1 MASSG
6 LELWDRLERIRTLQH
21 AIGSASN
28 DFRRGRD
35 GWSSRQ
41 SPVEVISRFPP
52 GIRFDVIGPFSAR
65 NPNFVVGGRQKDR
78 IF

>member
-1 MASSG
+1 VASSG

-21 AIGSASN
+21 AIVSASN

-41 SPVEVISRFPP
+41 SPFEVISQFPP
-52 GIRFDVIGPFSAR
+52 GIRGDVVTFLAR

>member
-41 SPVEVISRFPP
+41 SLVEVISRFPP
-52 GIRFDVIGPFSAR
+52 GIRGDVVTFLAR
-65 NPNFVVGGRQKDR
+65 NPNFAVGGRQEDR
-78 IF
+78 SL